1 MTVLYVLLAI
11 LMLGVLVMIHEFGHF
26 AAARLCGIEV
36 KEFSIGFGKKLWG
49 RMGRRG
55 TQFSL
60 RLVPLGGYCMFYGD
74 TDDDP
79 EGKTKDDPRNYAKAA
94 VWKRMLVTFA
104 GPLMN
109 AVLAL
114 VLSVVLMAFWGAEI
128 DTPFLYEVVDGSPA
142 YEAGLRPGDVFV
154 SIGDTD
160 LTNAT
165 AQDVSNAIGGYAQGQ
180 PIPITM
186 LRQGEKLAFSVTPE
200 YNETEKRYMI
210 GITIQQGQKK
220 LAPGRVLP
228 EAWNLTADSAVAI
241 VNALGKMVTTG
252 EGLDQ
257 SAGPVGIVSL
267 VAQETRTGG
276 LPVYL
281 NLAIFISINLGLMNL
296 LPIPGLDGCRL
307 IFLLIEAIR
316 RKPVDQKVEAIIHLV
331 GYAFLLG
338 LMLLFTFQDIRR
350 LFIR

>member
-1 MTVLYVLLAI
+1 MNILYILLAI

-26 AAARLCGIEV
+26 AAARLLGIEV

-49 RMGRRG
+49 RLSRRG

-79 EGKTKDDPRNYAKAA
+79 EGKTRDDPRNYTQKPA
-94 VWKRMLVTFA
+94 WKRVLVTFA

-114 VLSVVLMAFWGAEI
+114 VLAIVLMGFYGVES
-128 DTPFLYEVVDGSPA
+128 DTPFLVEVQEGSPA
-142 YEAGLRPGDVFV
+142 YEAGLRPGDLFV
-154 SIGDTD
+154 RIGDTD
-160 LTNAT
+160 LTAAS
-165 AQDVSNAIGGYAQGQ
+165 AQTVSNAIGAYGNGQ
-180 PIPITM
+180 AIPFTM
-186 LRQGEKLAFSVTPE
+186 LREGQEVAFSVVPA
-200 YNETEKRYMI
+200 YNEELQRYMV

-228 EAWNLTADSAVAI
+228 AAWELTAQNAVAI
-241 VNALGKMVTTG
+241 VQALGKMVTTG

-257 SAGPVGIVSL
+257 SAGPVGIVNL

-281 NLAIFISINLGLMNL
+281 QLAVFISINLGLMNL
-296 LPIPGLDGCRL
+296 LPIPGLDGCRI
-307 IFLLIEAIR
+307 IFLVIEMIR
-316 RKPVDQKVEAIIHLV
+316 RKPVDQKIEAIVHLC
-331 GYAFLLG
+331 GYALLLG
-338 LMLLFTFQDIRR
+338 LMIFFTVQDVRNLFVK
-350 LFIR
+350 